1 MKKPATNLR
10 IRNLFFMAVLFLSG
24 SCLDYTVKT
33 SVNRDGTIF
42 RQYTIRGDSADIF
55 NGSLMIPAGDR
66 WQIDHVYDHKE
77 KDDSTSEKSQYVYT
91 ASRKFENVA
100 ALNDWLTSDTSTGT
114 VKVKINLK
122 KRFQWFYTYYDY
134 KEVFPMSFP
143 FVKLPVDSFLSGLE
157 QSVILDDDKTVYSPA
172 DRNFIWK
179 RDTITYR
186 YSPDDS
192 MEMKRISNQCEE
204 KLWRWMTASFIEEF
218 ISLLESDFAENP
230 ATRDIRQKSDQFVE
244 VVFNKVK
251 LMSEDSINVQVLV
264 STGDSL
270 LQSDGL
276 KMLYAANPAGFAF
289 INDKINHL
297 DFLENDDDYYQSLT
311 MPGTV
316 FSTNAGEVR
325 ETLLI
330 WDFEPGS
337 FLMKDYV
344 MSASSRVANPGI
356 MVVTAITAIFLL
368 AILIMK
374 RKRQPAVM
382 G

>member
-1 MKKPATNLR
+1 
-10 IRNLFFMAVLFLSG
+10 
-24 SCLDYTVKT
+24 
-33 SVNRDGTIF
+33 
-42 RQYTIRGDSADIF
+42 
-55 NGSLMIPAGDR
+55 
-66 WQIDHVYDHKE
+66 
-77 KDDSTSEKSQYVYT
+77 
-91 ASRKFENVA
+91 
-100 ALNDWLTSDTSTGT
+100 
-114 VKVKINLK
+114 
-122 KRFQWFYTYYDY
+122 
-134 KEVFPMSFP
+134 
-143 FVKLPVDSFLSGLE
+143 
-157 QSVILDDDKTVYSPA
+157 
-172 DRNFIWK
+172 
-179 RDTITYR
+179 
-186 YSPDDS
+186 
-192 MEMKRISNQCEE
+192 
-204 KLWRWMTASFIEEF
+204 MTASFIEEF

-230 ATRDIRQKSDQFVE
+230 ATRDIRRKSDQFVE

>member
-1 MKKPATNLR
+1 MRKQATNLR
-10 IRNLFFMAVLFLSG
+10 IRNLCFLAVLFLSG
-24 SCLDYTVKT
+24 SCLDFTVKT
-33 SVNRDGTIF
+33 SVNRDGTIY
-42 RQYTIRGDSADIF
+42 RQYAVRGDSADVF
-55 NGSLMIPAGDR
+55 NGSLMVPSGDR

-91 ASRKFENVA
+91 ASRKFENVTE
-100 ALNDWLTSDTSTGT
+100 LNDWLDSDTSSGT
-114 VKVKINLK
+114 VKVKINLE
-122 KRFQWFYTYYDY
+122 KRFRWFYTYYDY

-143 FVKLPVDSFLSGLE
+143 FVKLPVDSFLTGLE

-186 YSPDDS
+186 YSPYDS

-204 KLWRWMTASFIEEF
+204 KLGRWMTASFIEEF
-218 ISLLESDFAENP
+218 ISLLESDFSENP
-230 ATRDIRQKSDQFVE
+230 ATRDIRRISDQFVE

-251 LMSEDSINVQVLV
+251 IISGDSINVQFLV

-270 LQSDGL
+270 LHSDGL
-276 KMLYAANPAGFAF
+276 KTLYAANPAVFAE
-289 INDKINHL
+289 ISDKISHL
-297 DFLENDDDYYQSLT
+297 DFMENDDDYYQSLT

-325 ETLLI
+325 EALLI

-344 MSASSRVANPGI
+344 MSASSRVANPGM
-356 MVVTAITAIFLL
+356 MVVTAILALLLL
-368 AILIMK
+368 AVLITG
-374 RKRQPAVM
+374 RKRQPAVA